1 MVIDQILLGFL
12 IIVTLVLLVLLFQLF
27 KAVNREIRKKD
38 APPQAKKSEPSKS
51 PMVQD
56 PEAE

>member
-12 IIVTLVLLVLLFQLF
+12 IIVTLVLLVMLFQFF

-38 APPQAKKSEPSKS
+38 APPQAEKGKTPRD
-51 PMVQD
+51 PLVQD
-56 PEAE
+56 PETE

>member
-12 IIVTLVLLVLLFQLF
+12 IIVTLVLLVMLFQFF

-56 PEAE
+56 PETE